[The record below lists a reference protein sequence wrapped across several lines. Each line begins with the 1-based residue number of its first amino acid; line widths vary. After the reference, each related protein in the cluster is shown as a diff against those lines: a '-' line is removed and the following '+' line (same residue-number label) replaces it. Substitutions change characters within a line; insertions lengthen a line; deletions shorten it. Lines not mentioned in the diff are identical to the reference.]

1 MKEEKRESRWKGIIM
16 LVLGFIFMLPVL
28 LIVMNSFKTGK
39 EILTNFVSFPTI
51 RRRCLCTDPP
61 LWETHWHAP

>member
-1 MKEEKRESRWKGIIM
+1 MKEEKKGSRWRGLIM

-39 EILTNFVSFPTI
+39 EILTILYPFQHRSIWITLPGQ
-51 RRRCLCTDPP
+51 
-61 LWETHWHAP
+61 

>member
-1 MKEEKRESRWKGIIM
+1 MKEEKKGSRWKGLIM

-39 EILTNFVSFPTI
+39 EILTNF
-51 RRRCLCTDPP
+51 D
-61 LWETHWHAP
+61 